1 MERWWNGTEW
11 TEYTRTAPVP
21 GDQAAAQPPYG
32 AQPYG
37 QQPYGGYPPGAY
49 PSGDVISGGS
59 GKRRTSTVVLAIVA
73 ALVVIGGVIAGVLV
87 LGKGSGDNTASKP
100 TTSPTGGIQQGGGSG
115 GLGGDNGGQS
125 DGGQSDGG
133 QSDGGQSDGGQEP
146 DDPGSGGTVTGPGTA
161 VDSLD
166 GISLPVLKGWTG
178 ENSSDT
184 TTANAVTGSYNCPQD
199 PTSSC
204 VRGGVFAQPALAL
217 ELKSTTAE
225 AAAKEDIAGN
235 AEQSYGSDIYGKT
248 TSHQQLASEAVT
260 VAGKKGYMV
269 RWKVNTASGTSGYV
283 ESLAFPS
290 PTRDLLVVV
299 RFGFD
304 VGGKAPS
311 LSTMDTITKGI
322 KAASGSSSSDGSG
335 GTGV

>member
-115 GLGGDNGGQS
+115 GLGGDN
-125 DGGQSDGG
+125 GGQSDGG